1 MTVQMQVWTPTMTTI
16 WLVAVTRKSLQLS
29 SSLQVDEMIPDLL
42 PPFATT
48 GTSVPIKRVAK
59 PEARGNRN
67 QVSVMSSGASFGN
80 KEKDV
85 EMLDVPTVRAPESEH
100 APRAYQLDIVDE
112 AKRANVIALLPT
124 GAGKTFVATLV
135 IKAKADLLLHQKQ
148 LAVFVVPRK

>member
-1 MTVQMQVWTPTMTTI
+1 MSDKRFASRDYCREGYGKTG
-16 WLVAVTRKSLQLS
+16 LATRYLN
-29 SSLQVDEMIPDLL
+29 
-42 PPFATT
+42 
-48 GTSVPIKRVAK
+48 GTKLILK
-59 PEARGNRN
+59 
-67 QVSVMSSGASFGN
+67 VSVMSSGASFGN

-148 LAVFVVPRK
+148 LAVFVVPRKVRPFQWQAVFRSSR